1 MNISERVRAIAS
13 DVLTIEPGLLTDE
26 SSPEDFDAWD
36 SVQHLSLVLALEEQF
51 RVQFEPEEIDRM
63 RTIGGIVR
71 IIEGRMNGG
80 MSRDGDRDQAV

>member
-1 MNISERVRAIAS
+1 MNISERVRAIAA

-26 SSPEDFDAWD
+26 SSPEDFDVWD

-71 IIEGRMNGG
+71 IIEGRVNGG

>member
-13 DVLTIEPGLLTDE
+13 DVLTIDPGLLTDE

-51 RVQFEPEEIDRM
+51 GVQFEPEEIDRM
-63 RTIGGIVR
+63 KTIGGIVR